1 MKFFTTIAT
10 GSCGKFFRATRFFFR
25 KKAKN
30 YVLIEYFCTFCIIS
44 YNVSVNLSTYC
55 EVCLLLQSKVCKTS
69 LVGAFMHLCIYAFMH
84 FCRELANDAN
94 YAFAQMRIS
103 FDKFHFCGNLKN
115 KSRHHFAKKTS
126 KISANCHCEWIIWCL
141 KNAISIYFLCMR
153 PCVFGPCTNTN
164 HFRLL
169 LFHKSHFFS

>member
-1 MKFFTTIAT
+1 MSLTEFVHLFVAFDYTHIKILRSAFIISFSWIFLPKLKFFTTIAT

-55 EVCLLLQSKVCKTS
+55 QVCLLLQSKVCKTS

-126 KISANCHCEWIIWCL
+126 KISANCHCE
-141 KNAISIYFLCMR
+141 
-153 PCVFGPCTNTN
+153 
-164 HFRLL
+164 
-169 LFHKSHFFS
+169 